1 MVGGILPFEFLPVG
15 ILSVE
20 YLPAG
25 LLPTWNFAR
34 RKLAHRNFA
43 RRKLGHRK
51 FTRTFEKEIYP
62 PEFCNT
68 GILHMEICLLEFY
81 LMEFCPPNTWK
92 KLNEKGKKKV
102 EGLAVARTH
111 DPSNHRMHCFDG
123 ALAN

>member
-1 MVGGILPFEFLPVG
+1 MG

-51 FTRTFEKEIYP
+51 SARIFEKEIYP

-92 KLNEKGKKKV
+92 KLNKKGKKSLKDWPRL
-102 EGLAVARTH
+102 EPTTH
-111 DPSNHRMHCFDG
+111 PTIACLHCFDG